1 MTDDRPWI
9 GRPSTSDHRDLVVDA
24 PVDVVPV
31 VVPQMA
37 SPDEPSKIGV
47 TQAEVVQLLPAPRSA
62 RQHQQLLAG
71 NSVESIHSPTLPP
84 HHPPSHPTITNLWTT
99 TLGTG
104 QPDFAGVSG

>member
-1 MTDDRPWI
+1 MTDDRPRM
-9 GRPSTSDHRDLVVDA
+9 GRPSTGDHRDLVLDA
-24 PVDVVPV
+24 TVDVVPV
-31 VVPQMA
+31 VVPQVA

-71 NSVESIHSPTLPP
+71 DNVKPIHSLTLPP
-84 HHPPSHPTITNLWTT
+84 HRPPSHPTITNLWTT